1 MYEFNYHQPTSLD
14 EVANLLGANE
24 EAKLVAGGMTLV
36 PTLKFRLAKP
46 SDLVDLAAIPSL
58 RGITDAGD
66 ALVIGAMTRHAEVHR
81 SPQTRES
88 PMYEFNYHQPTSLD
102 EVANLLGA
110 NEEAKLV
117 AGGMTLVPTLKFRLA
132 KPSDLIDLT
141 AISSLRGI
149 TDAGD
154 ALVIGAMTRH
164 AEVERSPLVK
174 QAIPAL
180 AALAHMIGD
189 PAVRNRG
196 TIGGSISNNDPA
208 ADYPAAVVGLGG
220 AVQTTR
226 RQIAADDFFTGIF
239 ETALDRTEIVTAVR
253 LPKPQAACYQK
264 FRNPA
269 SRYAIVGVFVARTP
283 GGVRVAVTGAGPC
296 VFRVPE
302 MEAALAR
309 SFTPDAIKDVTIPQD
324 GLNSDIHAS
333 AEYRAHLV
341 GVMARRA
348 VAGCA

>member
-1 MYEFNYHQPTSLD
+1 MYEFNYHKPTSLD
-14 EVANLLGANE
+14 EVANLLSANE
-24 EAKLVAGGMTLV
+24 EAKLVAGGMTLI
-36 PTLKFRLAKP
+36 PTLKLRLAKP

-58 RGITDAGD
+58 RGI
-66 ALVIGAMTRHAEVHR
+66 I
-81 SPQTRES
+81 
-88 PMYEFNYHQPTSLD
+88 
-102 EVANLLGA
+102 
-110 NEEAKLV
+110 
-117 AGGMTLVPTLKFRLA
+117 
-132 KPSDLIDLT
+132 
-141 AISSLRGI
+141 
-149 TDAGD
+149 DAGD

-164 AEVERSPLVK
+164 AEVERSPVVK

-180 AALAHMIGD
+180 AAMAGMIGD

-208 ADYPAAVVGLGG
+208 ADYPAALVALG
-220 AVQTTR
+220 ATVQTTK
-226 RQIAADDFFTGIF
+226 RQIGAEDFFTGIF
-239 ETALDRTEIVTAVR
+239 ETALEPGEIVTAVR
-253 LPKPQAACYQK
+253 FPKTQTACYQK

-296 VFRVPE
+296 VFRVPA
-302 MEAALAR
+302 MEAALAQ
-309 SFTPDAIKDVTIPQD
+309 SFTPDAIKDITIPDD

-348 VAGCA
+348 VAGCG